1 MQHDQDDD
9 PPPTP
14 SNPPQPKTKSAAG
27 SSKAE
32 SKTIVGST
40 APIGEVSRER
50 FSYWYLDLLFLICS
64 DTSKGKVSW
73 LLGDMSYAIYGISPF
88 LDRESSRRRVAA
100 LCLPALIGRCRTTLA
115 GYVADEKIRG
125 SLPFPRY
132 TTLIYGII
140 CISFVIVTLS
150 TVQGSRRGTDICA
163 AQAMRAPTMAGDTLG
178 GSLGIT
184 VEVCNGAAPY
194 VTQFSSAVVG

>member
-1 MQHDQDDD
+1 MIRSLEIDVIPCLGDDRVPDYLITQLAKVLQQGSHLLQHEQDDD

-14 SNPPQPKTKSAAG
+14 SNPPQPKTKSAAR

-32 SKTIVGST
+32 SEMIVGST
-40 APIGEVSRER
+40 APIGEISRER
-50 FSYWYLDLLFLICS
+50 FSYWCLDLLFLICS

-73 LLGDMSYAIYGISPF
+73 LLGDISYAIYGISLF

-100 LCLPALIGRCRTTLA
+100 LCLPALIGRCRITLA

-132 TTLIYGII
+132 TT
-140 CISFVIVTLS
+140 
-150 TVQGSRRGTDICA
+150 
-163 AQAMRAPTMAGDTLG
+163 
-178 GSLGIT
+178 
-184 VEVCNGAAPY
+184 
-194 VTQFSSAVVG
+194 